1 MTHITTRPWE
11 AKRTGETRKVEQVLT
26 DAGFKTV
33 DAYRYNSASIRVRV
47 IDKQF
52 EGMPT
57 EKRDAIVEPYLAN
70 LPEQTQADI
79 INLFTFA
86 PSELIQTPK
95 TLRAFLMNTEFEE
108 PSPSRL

>member
-1 MTHITTRPWE
+1 
-11 AKRTGETRKVEQVLT
+11 
-26 DAGFKTV
+26 
-33 DAYRYNSASIRVRV
+33 
-47 IDKQF
+47 
-52 EGMPT
+52 MPT

-86 PSELIQTPK
+86 PSELLQTPK

-108 PSPSRL
+108 PSPSTL

>member
-1 MTHITTRPWE
+1 MTHTTTRPWE
-11 AKRTGETRKVEQVLT
+11 ARRTDETRKVEEVLT
-26 DAGFKTV
+26 NAGFETV

-70 LPEQTQADI
+70 LPEQTH
-79 INLFTFA
+79 
-86 PSELIQTPK
+86 SRYHLI
-95 TLRAFLMNTEFEE
+95 F
-108 PSPSRL
+108 SPSRHLSSSRRRRRFEPS

>member
-1 MTHITTRPWE
+1 MTHTSTRPWE
-11 AKRTGETRKVEQVLT
+11 AKRTGETRKVEEVLT
-26 DAGFKTV
+26 DAGFETI

-70 LPEQTQADI
+70 LPEQTQAD
-79 INLFTFA
+79 
-86 PSELIQTPK
+86 
-95 TLRAFLMNTEFEE
+95 TLTS
-108 PSPSRL
+108 SPSRHLSSCRRRRRLEPS